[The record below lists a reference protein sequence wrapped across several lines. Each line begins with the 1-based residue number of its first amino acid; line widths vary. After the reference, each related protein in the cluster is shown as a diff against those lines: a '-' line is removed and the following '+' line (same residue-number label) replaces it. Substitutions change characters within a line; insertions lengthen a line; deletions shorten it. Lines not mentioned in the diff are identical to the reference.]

1 MANETSELTHWQRI
15 TYAGVLSTLIGGVI
29 IMLSAWLA
37 PDFMVAFITDHYWV
51 GIFVLAYFFAPWLSR
66 YIKEK

>member
-1 MANETSELTHWQRI
+1 MENETQKLTHWQRF
-15 TYAGVLSTLIGGVI
+15 TYACALATMIGGVV

-51 GIFVLAYFFAPWLSR
+51 GILVIAYLFAPWLSR